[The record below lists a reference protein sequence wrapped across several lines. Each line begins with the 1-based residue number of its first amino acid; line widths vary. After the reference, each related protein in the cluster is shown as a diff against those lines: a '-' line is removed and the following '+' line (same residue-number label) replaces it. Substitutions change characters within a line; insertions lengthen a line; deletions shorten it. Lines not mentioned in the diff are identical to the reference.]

1 MGYVAV
7 KLDMSKSYDRV
18 EWIFLEKMMQRLG
31 FHENWI
37 SHIMECVTTVSYQV
51 KVSGNLE
58 NSYQRGA

>member
-31 FHENWI
+31 FHENWV
-37 SHIMECVTTVSYQV
+37 SLIMECVTTVSYQV

>member
-1 MGYVAV
+1 MGYAAV

-31 FHENWI
+31 FHENWV
-37 SHIMECVTTVSYQV
+37 SLIMECVTTVSYQV